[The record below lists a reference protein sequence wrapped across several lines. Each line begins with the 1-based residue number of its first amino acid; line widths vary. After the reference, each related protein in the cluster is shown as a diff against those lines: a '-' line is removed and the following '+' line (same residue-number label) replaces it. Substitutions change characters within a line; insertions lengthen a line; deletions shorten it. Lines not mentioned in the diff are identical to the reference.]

1 MIRHLRKSS
10 VGIMRSKRS
19 QTGLYRAFSSEEH
32 EFQAETKKLWHAV
45 VPTAPSARQVCM
57 LHCDAI
63 CNVSL

>member
-32 EFQAETKKLWHAV
+32 EFQAETKKLLDIVTHRYNC
-45 VPTAPSARQVCM
+45 P
-57 LHCDAI
+57 
-63 CNVSL
+63 